1 MSVLGKI
8 LIIDDNPKLLE
19 DALPMYGYE
28 VKTAT
33 DGLLGL
39 KILSEEKVPFDLI
52 LLDVVMPNLDGWET
66 LKAIRESEKTKHT
79 PIIMLTAVNEEN
91 KQVSGLKFGAD
102 DYITKPFILPNLLA
116 RIEALLRRSNWSNE
130 KKHAAAL
137 PFVSSEP
144 ISPLTSREKEILT
157 LVAKGESNAD
167 IAKKLFVSAKTGQ
180 RLNQIF
186 DTARE
191 VAFERAKRISTGL
204 LNKVVNEA
212 FALNPPVAIKG
223 KMLRVYYTTQPKTK
237 PPTFVLFINNKDL
250 VKDSYKRY
258 LLKKLRDAFG
268 FFGTP
273 IRISFREKGEK

>member
-52 LLDVVMPNLDGWET
+52 LLDVVMLNLYGWET

-167 IAKKLFVSAKTGQ
+167 ITKKLFV
-180 RLNQIF
+180 
-186 DTARE
+186 RE
-191 VAFERAKRISTGL
+191 VTVKTH
-204 LNKVVNEA
+204 LNS
-212 FALNPPVAIKG
+212 I
-223 KMLRVYYTTQPKTK
+223 Y
-237 PPTFVLFINNKDL
+237 
-250 VKDSYKRY
+250 
-258 LLKKLRDAFG
+258 KKLNVDNRVQAVLLAIQTQIID
-268 FFGTP
+268 
-273 IRISFREKGEK
+273 S

>member
-33 DGLLGL
+33 DGRLGL

-167 IAKKLFVSAKTGQ
+167 IAKKLFV
-180 RLNQIF
+180 
-186 DTARE
+186 RE
-191 VAFERAKRISTGL
+191 VTVKTH
-204 LNKVVNEA
+204 LNS
-212 FALNPPVAIKG
+212 I
-223 KMLRVYYTTQPKTK
+223 Y
-237 PPTFVLFINNKDL
+237 
-250 VKDSYKRY
+250 
-258 LLKKLRDAFG
+258 KKLNVDNRVQAVLLAIQTQIID
-268 FFGTP
+268 
-273 IRISFREKGEK
+273 S

>member
-116 RIEALLRRSNWSNE
+116 RIEAHLRRSNWSNE

-167 IAKKLFVSAKTGQ
+167 IAKKLFV
-180 RLNQIF
+180 
-186 DTARE
+186 RE
-191 VAFERAKRISTGL
+191 VTVKTH
-204 LNKVVNEA
+204 LNS
-212 FALNPPVAIKG
+212 I
-223 KMLRVYYTTQPKTK
+223 Y
-237 PPTFVLFINNKDL
+237 
-250 VKDSYKRY
+250 
-258 LLKKLRDAFG
+258 KKLNVDNRVQAVLLAIQTQIID
-268 FFGTP
+268 
-273 IRISFREKGEK
+273 S

>member
-167 IAKKLFVSAKTGQ
+167 ITKKLFV
-180 RLNQIF
+180 
-186 DTARE
+186 RE
-191 VAFERAKRISTGL
+191 VTVKTH
-204 LNKVVNEA
+204 LNS
-212 FALNPPVAIKG
+212 I
-223 KMLRVYYTTQPKTK
+223 Y
-237 PPTFVLFINNKDL
+237 
-250 VKDSYKRY
+250 
-258 LLKKLRDAFG
+258 KKLNVDNRVQAVLLAIQTQIID
-268 FFGTP
+268 
-273 IRISFREKGEK
+273 S

>member
-130 KKHAAAL
+130 KKHAAAI
-137 PFVSSEP
+137 PFVS
-144 ISPLTSREKEILT
+144 
-157 LVAKGESNAD
+157 
-167 IAKKLFVSAKTGQ
+167 
-180 RLNQIF
+180 
-186 DTARE
+186 
-191 VAFERAKRISTGL
+191 
-204 LNKVVNEA
+204 
-212 FALNPPVAIKG
+212 
-223 KMLRVYYTTQPKTK
+223 
-237 PPTFVLFINNKDL
+237 
-250 VKDSYKRY
+250 
-258 LLKKLRDAFG
+258 
-268 FFGTP
+268 
-273 IRISFREKGEK
+273 